1 MSTICKDCGVQGK
14 GVHHCE
20 QYYNQT
26 HSIAEYQRIEEE
38 LQAKVE
44 KLETERNLAWDKG
57 YAQGRD
63 DAHET
68 IVALQAKVEELTASK
83 YDDLMNDAY
92 SRGWVDALAE
102 AHGWNNPTTVLED
115 E

>member
-63 DAHET
+63 DAIANAEDIAFAST
-68 IVALQAKVEELTASK
+68 AAGYEAELVP
-83 YDDLMNDAY
+83 DADN
-92 SRGWVDALAE
+92 S
-102 AHGWNNPTTVLED
+102 
-115 E
+115 